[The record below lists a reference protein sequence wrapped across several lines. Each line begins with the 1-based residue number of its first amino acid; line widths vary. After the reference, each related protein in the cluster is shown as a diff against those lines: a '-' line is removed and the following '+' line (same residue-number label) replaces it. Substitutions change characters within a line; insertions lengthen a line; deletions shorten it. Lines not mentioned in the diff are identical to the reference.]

1 MLTSKRHIN
10 LQKLQHKK
18 AKLTAGR
25 RSTSRMGID
34 SGEARAD
41 TSTNT
46 NTHTHAWASQ
56 PSATFCGRCCRT
68 TPWPDGLCGVQ
79 CCASCRHMFAFY
91 VVAKCCCCCLFAFR
105 FNFICKYVCIFSAAY
120 THKYKCECALRPVNV
135 CRSHTHTYAYN
146 TVALINLL
154 VATVVIRAM
163 PLLHSPVCFFAWH
176 IFFLFHFVLFI
187 RYALSAL

>member
-79 CCASCRHMFAFY
+79 CCASCHITCLLFMLLPNVVVAACLLLGLILYANMFAFFLLLTHININVSARY
-91 VVAKCCCCCLFAFR
+91 GLSTFA
-105 FNFICKYVCIFSAAY
+105 ALTL
-120 THKYKCECALRPVNV
+120 THM
-135 CRSHTHTYAYN
+135 HTT
-146 TVALINLL
+146 LL
-154 VATVVIRAM
+154 
-163 PLLHSPVCFFAWH
+163 L
-176 IFFLFHFVLFI
+176 
-187 RYALSAL
+187 